1 MADIR
6 VIIPALNEAGAIGA
20 VVRAAR
26 CHADEVIV
34 VDNGSTDDTAALATA
49 AGARVVTAAAR
60 GYGHACLAGIA
71 AAQGADVLVFLDG
84 DGADPPEGIAAVTAP
99 VLEGRA
105 DLVVSSRGDAAEPG
119 SLTAAQ
125 VYGNRLACSLIALLW
140 GYRFTDLGPLRAISA
155 TALELLDMDAPTYAW
170 TDLGPFRAIRRDALV
185 RLAMDDRTYG
195 WTVQMQVRAL
205 QRGLRCAEVPVPYRR
220 RIGVSKVSGTW
231 RGTVLAGSGI
241 LGQIA
246 REWLAQ
252 QQQRRTGP

>member
-155 TALELLDMDAPTYAW
+155 TALELLDMDAPTY
-170 TDLGPFRAIRRDALV
+170 
-185 RLAMDDRTYG
+185 G